1 VAEGEAVRRT
11 VVMTFAPK
19 FDVGG
24 LHHRMALRGD
34 HPDSAESA
42 AVIIK
47 GHDRLPQRRK
57 IFSFGGGCLQR
68 TRNRD
73 SRTCLMMSTRKQ
85 RPAALVCICGLVVFL
100 RISSYASWSTAR
112 RPGRFALAMRD
123 GLLAG
128 LVVGMVTLITPN
140 SGESSIAPPPFASV
154 LTWFVVLMAVGCL
167 NALLLYGLASTITNF
182 QHAIPVNTHDVQ
194 NRQIELL

>member
-1 VAEGEAVRRT
+1 MKAGNSTIIAISFVLTWLAILYAGA
-11 VVMTFAPK
+11 
-19 FDVGG
+19 
-24 LHHRMALRGD
+24 D
-34 HPDSAESA
+34 HP
-42 AVIIK
+42 
-47 GHDRLPQRRK
+47 P
-57 IFSFGGGCLQR
+57 
-68 TRNRD
+68 
-73 SRTCLMMSTRKQ
+73 
-85 RPAALVCICGLVVFL
+85 PAGFFIWLIPLVCICGLVVFL

-140 SGESSIAPPPFASV
+140 SGEPSIAPPPFASV

-182 QHAIPVNTHDVQ
+182 QQAIPVNTHDVQ